1 MPNENIKSFLDSY
14 VTNPDPRYAVLLKG
28 KWGCGK
34 SYFIDGWLRG
44 YRQPEVEAGAEDIV
58 LEPVKVTLY
67 GLKSTDQITKAIDR
81 ALHPFIYSKGMQTAK
96 KILQVVGKIAFRTNL
111 DLNDDDKDE
120 TSFSTTLD
128 SLAVFDTKDDSIKGV
143 RFLIFDDLERC
154 LVDMKELLGYIN
166 YFVEHCGCHVVL
178 IGDEEKVKGK
188 QKMLLNEFKEK
199 TVGREFVVEPDVDAA
214 VTSFLE
220 EDMPRV
226 DWMLGQKDLII
237 RIFKASGCD
246 NLRILR
252 QCIYDFKAQFVL
264 LNNDL
269 AENDQVV
276 LRNLLANFISVYC
289 EYKGK
294 NREVI
299 KNWRTSYFWGLASDK
314 ETPEKI
320 AIRELQ
326 HKYAPQHTGG
336 IDALN
341 TTLMPYIVSHLE
353 SGYNITAFVET
364 QLQQDQAP
372 LTIVDRLGL
381 YQNLEND
388 EFVHLCQEA
397 EGMLMKNEMAN
408 LYATGRAVA
417 FMSLFHEERLYWMTE
432 ALISTI
438 KRNLTEIINN
448 QTDKD
453 LLYDI
458 RASYLSGFHSLQA
471 RKPLST
477 VIDIT
482 QYLEKR
488 FLEKEAML
496 TSKMEQALMN
506 LSDETV
512 GQLETLDR
520 STAPNKQSEYSLTP
534 IFHRL
539 NATVLMDKIR
549 HLSNEGKRIFGSFLT
564 QHYFLYAYGDSTQQY
579 EADHDVI
586 AALRDMVKAEV
597 DKSQHVERYA
607 YEYLLE
613 VLEAAEKRCGG
624 DRSVLLND

>member
-14 VTNPDPRYAVLLKG
+14 VTNPDPRYAVMLKG

-34 SYFIDGWLRG
+34 SYFIDGWLKT
-44 YRQPEVEAGAEDIV
+44 YQQPDTGAGAEDIV

-67 GLKSTDQITKAIDR
+67 GLKTTDQITKAIDR

-111 DLNDDDKDE
+111 DLNDDGKDE

-128 SLAVFDTKDDSIKGV
+128 SLAVFDTKDESIKGV

-166 YFVEHCGCHVVL
+166 YFVEHCGCHVAL
-178 IGDEEKVKGK
+178 IGDEGKVEGEQRK
-188 QKMLLNEFKEK
+188 LLDEFKEK
-199 TVGREFVVEPDVDAA
+199 TVGREFAVEPDVDAA

-220 EDMPRV
+220 DDMPRV
-226 DWMLGQKDLII
+226 EWLLGQKDYII

-252 QCIYDFKAQFVL
+252 QCIYDFKVQFDL
-264 LNNDL
+264 LKNEL
-269 AENDQVV
+269 VANDQVV
-276 LRNLLANFISVYC
+276 LRNLLGNFISVYC

-299 KNWRTSYFWGLASDK
+299 KNWRTASFWGLASDND
-314 ETPEKI
+314 TPEKKVV
-320 AIRELQ
+320 RELQ
-326 HKYAPQHTGG
+326 QKYNPNNTGG
-336 IDALN
+336 IDVLN
-341 TTLMPYIVSHLE
+341 STLMPYIVYHIE
-353 SGYNITAFVET
+353 RGNNITDFVEE
-364 QLQQDQAP
+364 QLRQDQRP
-372 LTIVDRLGL
+372 LTVVDRLGL
-381 YQNLEND
+381 YQNLENTV
-388 EFVHLCQEA
+388 FLRLCQEA
-397 EGMLMKNEMAN
+397 EGMLMRNEMPN

-417 FMSLFHEERLYWMTE
+417 FMSLFYDERLYWMTE
-432 ALISTI
+432 ALVAIV
-438 KRNLTEIINN
+438 KRNLTEVINN

-453 LLYDI
+453 QLYEM
-458 RASYLSGFHSLQA
+458 RASYLSGLQSVQG

-477 VIDIT
+477 AIDIT

-488 FLEKEAML
+488 FNEKEVTL

-506 LSDETV
+506 LSNETV

-539 NATVLMDKIR
+539 DAKALMDRIR
-549 HLSNEGKRIFGSFLT
+549 QLNNEGKRTFGSFVT
-564 QHYFLYAYGDSTQQY
+564 QHYLLYAYGDSTKQY
-579 EADHDVI
+579 EADFDVI
-586 AALRDMVKAEV
+586 SALHDLVKEEIF
-597 DKSQHVERYA
+597 KTQHVERYA
-607 YEYLLE
+607 YEYLQT
-613 VLEAAEKRCGG
+613 VLDAAEKRCSGN
-624 DRSVLLND
+624 RNALLN